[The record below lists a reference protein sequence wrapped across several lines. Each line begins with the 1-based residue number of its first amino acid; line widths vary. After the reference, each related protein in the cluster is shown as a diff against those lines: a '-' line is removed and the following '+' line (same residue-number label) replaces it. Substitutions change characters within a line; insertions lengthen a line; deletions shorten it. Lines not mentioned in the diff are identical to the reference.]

1 MRILI
6 LAAAVGAVALPASAA
21 SAQYWGG
28 NDRVRQ
34 EQRECQRELRHAGS
48 RREYWRELR
57 ECRREIAQARYHQYR
72 RYSDNNGY
80 YGDRYDRDDRY
91 DRRDRYDRYRDGY
104 RGRYR

>member
-28 NDRVRQ
+28 GYNNRVRQ
-34 EQRECQRELRHAGS
+34 EQRECQRELRHADS
-48 RREYWRELR
+48 RWEYERELR
-57 ECRREIAQARYHQYR
+57 ECRREIAQARREQYR
-72 RYSDNNGY
+72 RYSSNGY
-80 YGDRYDRDDRY
+80 Y
-91 DRRDRYDRYRDGY
+91 RDRYDRYDRYDDGY

>member
-34 EQRECQRELRHAGS
+34 EQRECQRELRHADS
-48 RREYWRELR
+48 RRDYDRELR
-57 ECRREIAQARYHQYR
+57 ECRREIGQARRGEYR
-72 RYSDNNGY
+72 RYSDNGY
-80 YGDRYDRDDRY
+80 HRYDRDGRY
-91 DRRDRYDRYRDGY
+91 WDGY
-104 RGRYR
+104 RWRYR